1 MKIVLASRILTWIVE
16 YIQFAANLDDS
27 FVAIVNGK
35 LKNEI
40 EIMEWKCLPTNF
52 IKIIYN
58 PKYYFISCSNNYKWE
73 IWI

>member
-27 FVAIVNGK
+27 FVAIVNEK
-35 LKNEI
+35 LKNEV

-52 IKIIYN
+52 IKKNIK
-58 PKYYFISCSNNYKWE
+58 PKVLFHLLFK
-73 IWI
+73 